1 MPCIYGIYMAH
12 TKRAREHDFNG
23 NRRRT
28 RLPRF
33 MRRKGSSRR
42 IESCYHCN
50 VNTDS
55 RSGAHSGRVVSYA
68 RYAIKRRAGIS
79 RGMNIDEHMSIH
91 AVTN

>member
-1 MPCIYGIYMAH
+1 MEINDGLDYRDLCAG
-12 TKRAREHDFNG
+12 REV
-23 NRRRT
+23 
-28 RLPRF
+28 L
-33 MRRKGSSRR
+33 RR

-55 RSGAHSGRVVSYA
+55 RSAAHSGRVVSYA

-91 AVTN
+91 AAPN